1 MYTIINKTQKKN
13 FKVVGD
19 FPADTLETMLC
30 NGDNI
35 IVISTYSNTIKV
47 PVYDIMSDT
56 HEWNWVDFEYSP
68 DIFK

>member
-19 FPADTLETMLC
+19 WPADTVETMLC
-30 NGDNI
+30 NGDDI

-56 HEWNWVDFEYSP
+56 HAWNWEDFEYSP
-68 DIFK
+68 DMFK